1 MGEDLPTSV
10 REEEE
15 KKMLEAKKEAE
26 KNAVEAMMKKAVADV
41 KYAKNLEELRDIYK
55 KYKNM
60 NAHEDVLKFIGNAG
74 KEKQKEEKK

>member
-1 MGEDLPTSV
+1 
-10 REEEE
+10 
-15 KKMLEAKKEAE
+15 MLEAKKEAE

-41 KYAKNLEELRDIYK
+41 KYAKNHEELRDIYK

-60 NAHEDVLKFIGNAG
+60 NAHEDILKFIGNAG

>member
-1 MGEDLPTSV
+1 
-10 REEEE
+10 
-15 KKMLEAKKEAE
+15 MLEAKKEAE
-26 KNAVEAMMKKAVADV
+26 KKAVEAMMKKAVADV
-41 KYAKNLEELRDIYK
+41 KSAKNLEELRDIYK